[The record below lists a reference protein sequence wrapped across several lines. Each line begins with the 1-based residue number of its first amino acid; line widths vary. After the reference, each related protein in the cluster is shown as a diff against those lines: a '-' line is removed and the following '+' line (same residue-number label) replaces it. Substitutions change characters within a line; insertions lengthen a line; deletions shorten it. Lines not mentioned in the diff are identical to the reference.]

1 MVPDDAADHRFGY
14 DLVISELVILV
25 GALYDDDNDSNSG
38 SVHIFDTS
46 GEFIWK
52 QVDPDSAKDNNL
64 G

>member
-52 QVDPDSAKDNNL
+52 
-64 G
+64 